1 MSDILTE
8 MLEVAGPQPDQH
20 KSQADRIQM
29 AFCKVQQTKKVL
41 KDPEQMKKLAFI
53 ASAFLKTKI
62 SLDTLSNSVAK
73 DTVGKLIDYVYHK
86 LTAESRANNGKKN

>member
-8 MLEVAGPQPDQH
+8 MLEVAGPQPDQP

-29 AFCKVQQTKKVL
+29 AFYKVQQTKKVL

-53 ASAFLKTKI
+53 ASAFKKTKI
-62 SLDTLSNSVAK
+62 TLDTLSNQVAK
-73 DTVGKLIDYVYHK
+73 ETVGNLIDYVYHK
-86 LTAESRANNGKKN
+86 LTAQSKGKNGN